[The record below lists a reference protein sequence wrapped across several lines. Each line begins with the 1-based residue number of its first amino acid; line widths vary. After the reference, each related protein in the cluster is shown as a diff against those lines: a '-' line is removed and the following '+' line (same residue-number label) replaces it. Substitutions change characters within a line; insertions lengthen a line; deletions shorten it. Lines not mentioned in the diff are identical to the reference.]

1 MCGPDSTARIY
12 DPKGDKPAAPNIL
25 EQTLPAQPGDANVQQ
40 ARFNAIL
47 RQRMSGSR
55 MASFLGSNILE
66 GHSLSAPR
74 ADGYIPS
81 PVEQLSPFSPLI
93 KPKKSTGYL
102 ATPNTG
108 SLLGGP

>member
-12 DPKGDKPAAPNIL
+12 DPQGSTAPEPTIL
-25 EQTLPAQPGDANVQQ
+25 EKTLPPSPGDAEAQK
-40 ARFNAIL
+40 ARFNSIL

-74 ADGYIPS
+74 AEGYIPS

-93 KPKKSTGYL
+93 KPKKNTGYL
-102 ATPNTG
+102 ATPSTG